1 MFADAIQ
8 KFIDTISPLKT
19 RIESLSQLVLV
30 FGGATPADN
39 KYASCR
45 NVFLCWA
52 HESGYELANFL
63 ITPEDYQEWN
73 QFEGYDNLI
82 DFERDAGCLSRGI
95 LLFSE
100 CEGAFAELGAF
111 CMDDDLCE
119 RLLVVVARE
128 HYFDISSFIK
138 LGPIRRIEKAHSSGA
153 ICVVDS
159 TNDKPL
165 FESEVAGVGQALK
178 LKVET
183 LPKTSVFRS
192 NRTRDQFLLIVD
204 LVELFGALTEKE
216 VKELLSFMGITHE
229 EPKRLENMLNLL
241 KLLGL
246 VVQSGYLTQR
256 FLVPPKDRNQFLD
269 YSAQGELKFERSRFK
284 LVTALPALKGD
295 AIRLKAYEKIHG
307 AKRGSS

>member
-1 MFADAIQ
+1 
-8 KFIDTISPLKT
+8 
-19 RIESLSQLVLV
+19 V
-30 FGGATPADN
+30 FGGATPVDN

-52 HESGYELANFL
+52 HESGYELADFL
-63 ITPEDYQEWN
+63 ITPEDYREWN

-111 CMDDDLCE
+111 SMDDDLCE

-128 HYFDISSFIK
+128 HYYDAPSFIR

-159 TNDKPL
+159 TNDKHL
-165 FESEVAGVGQALK
+165 FEAEVAGVGDALK
-178 LKVET
+178 SKVKT
-183 LPKTSVFRS
+183 LPKTSGFRS
-192 NRTRDQFLLIVD
+192 SRRRDQFLLIVD
-204 LVELFGALTEKE
+204 LVDLFGALTERE
-216 VKELLSFMGITHE
+216 VQELLSFMGITHE

-241 KLLGL
+241 TLLGL
-246 VVQSGYLTQR
+246 VVRSGYLTQR
-256 FLVPPKDRNQFLD
+256 FLVPPKDRSQFLD
-269 YSAQGELKFERSRFK
+269 YSAQGELKFDRARFK
-284 LVTALPALKGD
+284 LVTALPALNKD
-295 AIRLKAYEKIHG
+295 SARRKAYEKIHG
-307 AKRGSS
+307 EKCGSN